1 MGFEA
6 ARALLEHGVQKLAL
20 FDTNSSS
27 GVDAARSLTKGFP
40 ESVVLF
46 KKVNVT
52 DPDDVNTAVHQ
63 VVEAFGRLDI
73 LLAFAGIVKC
83 EHALD
88 MSMQA
93 WQRVLDVNLTG
104 SFLCAQAVAR
114 YESKKKKKK
123 FIPPSIFLLPFPGSD
138 SRIGTG

>member
-1 MGFEA
+1 M
-6 ARALLEHGVQKLAL
+6 
-20 FDTNSSS
+20 
-27 GVDAARSLTKGFP
+27 
-40 ESVVLF
+40 LF
-46 KKVNVT
+46 KRVNVT
-52 DPDDVNTAVHQ
+52 DPDDVSTAVHQ

-114 YESKKKKKK
+114 
-123 FIPPSIFLLPFPGSD
+123 
-138 SRIGTG
+138 